1 MQHLSKTIILDEKPV
16 YSYKNGNTE
25 KISRIYNYEVLVML
39 VVLRKRT
46 IILAGLILV
55 SAAVVSLSFAGK
67 EVPIFSKSNGRIVV
81 LDAGHGDPDG
91 GAVSKRGTVES
102 ELNLTVTK
110 LLEKQLTTRGYKV
123 IMTRETDEGIHTE
136 KSKSIREQKKEDMY
150 NRLEIVNSSGAD
162 IFVSIHMN
170 LFQSEKYRGAEV
182 LYSDKFENAMLLAEL
197 IQAELVAI
205 DPENQTR
212 QTKKADG
219 SIFLLKNAEIPSV
232 LVECGFLSNV
242 EEEKLLKD
250 KEYQERL
257 AGAICDGIVEY
268 YRSIQER
275 VKEI

>member
-1 MQHLSKTIILDEKPV
+1 
-16 YSYKNGNTE
+16 
-25 KISRIYNYEVLVML
+25 ML

-46 IILAGLILV
+46 IILAGLILF
-55 SAAVVSLSFAGK
+55 SAVVVSLSFAGK
-67 EVPIFSKSNGRIVV
+67 EVPIFSKSNGRVV
-81 LDAGHGDPDG
+81 VIDAGHGDPDG

-102 ELNLTVTK
+102 ELNLAVAQRLK
-110 LLEKQLTTRGYKV
+110 EQLSSRGYKV

-136 KSKSIREQKKEDMY
+136 KSRTIREKKKEDMY
-150 NRLEIVNSSGAD
+150 NRLDIINSSNAD

-170 LFQSEKYRGAEV
+170 LFKSEKYKGAEV
-182 LYSDKFENAMLLAEL
+182 LYSDKFENSMLLAEL

-212 QTKKADG
+212 QTKKDDG
-219 SIFLLKNAEIPSV
+219 SIFLLKSAEIPAV
-232 LVECGFLSNV
+232 LVECGFISNI

-250 KEYQERL
+250 EEYQQRL
-257 AGAICDGIVEY
+257 AGAICDGIVQY